1 MKKAVLQ
8 DRVDLTLNLS
18 NLFSNYF
25 LYRSGTQYFDERTE
39 YHSYQRAFRLG
50 CTASG
55 RGSRA
60 ACAKPFR
67 TTT

>member
-18 NLFSNYF
+18 NPFSNYF

-39 YHSYQRAFRLG
+39 YHSY
-50 CTASG
+50 
-55 RGSRA
+55 
-60 ACAKPFR
+60 
-67 TTT
+67 